1 MLRLNQ
7 KVEVYSLI
15 NTEYQEVIVDMS
27 SKDDNIQ
34 DCELEAR
41 YEKYKNIVK
50 NLTLMSDIFMRN
62 VFKQKEC
69 LEYVLQ
75 VIMEKPDLR
84 VTDQVIQKDYK
95 NLQGRSAIMDC
106 VARDS
111 NGKQFDVEIQ
121 QDNEGAS
128 PKRARY
134 HSGLMDM
141 NILNPGQDFDEL
153 PESYVI
159 FITRDDVLGYGL
171 PAYHIDRQIKELD
184 KEFQDE
190 AHIIYVNSRKQE
202 DTALGRLMHDLHC
215 KSADEM
221 HSPVLAK
228 RIYELKE
235 TQKGV
240 ELMCKEMEK
249 IYSEGLES
257 GEKRGELK
265 AKKETVLSLAEM
277 GLPVETIAKAV
288 NLSVS
293 DIQKWL
299 N

>member
-1 MLRLNQ
+1 MAN
-7 KVEVYSLI
+7 E
-15 NTEYQEVIVDMS
+15 
-27 SKDDNIQ
+27 NIMP
-34 DCELEAR
+34 DSELEAR
-41 YEKYKNIVK
+41 YERYKSVIK
-50 NLTLMSDIFMRN
+50 NFTLMSDIFMRN
-62 VFKQKEC
+62 VFKQREC

-75 VIMEKPDLR
+75 VIMEKQNLR
-84 VTDQVIQKDYK
+84 VIDQVIQKDYK

-111 NGKQFDVEIQ
+111 EGKQFDVEIQ

-141 NILNPGQDFDEL
+141 NTLNPGQDFDEL

-159 FITRDDVLGYGL
+159 FITRDDILGYGL
-171 PAYHIDRQIKELD
+171 PIYHINKKIE
-184 KEFQDE
+184 EVNENFQDE

-202 DTALGRLMHDLHC
+202 DTKLGRLMHDLHC
-215 KSADEM
+215 KNVDEM

-228 RIYELKE
+228 RVHELKN

-240 ELMCKEMEK
+240 ELMCHEMEK
-249 IYSEGLES
+249 IYSEGMES

-265 AKKETVLSLAEM
+265 AKKETALSLAEM
-277 GLPVETIAKAV
+277 GLPVEKIAKAINHNV
-288 NLSVS
+288 KDV
-293 DIQKWL
+293 QKWIDETL
-299 N
+299 CKNN

>member
-1 MLRLNQ
+1 MADENTLLN
-7 KVEVYSLI
+7 S
-15 NTEYQEVIVDMS
+15 D
-27 SKDDNIQ
+27 
-34 DCELEAR
+34 LESR
-41 YEKYKNIVK
+41 YEKYKGIIK
-50 NLTLMSDIFMRN
+50 NFTLMSDIFMRN
-62 VFKQKEC
+62 VFKKREC

-75 VIMEKPDLR
+75 VIMEKQDLK
-84 VTDQVIQKDYK
+84 VIEQIIQKDYK

-111 NGKQFDVEIQ
+111 EGKQFDVEIQ

-141 NILNPGQDFDEL
+141 NTLNPGQDFDEL

-159 FITRDDVLGYGL
+159 FITRDDILGYDF
-171 PAYHIDRQIKELD
+171 PIYHIDRHIKEAD
-184 KEFQDE
+184 DSFQDE

-202 DTALGRLMHDLHC
+202 DTELGRLMHDLHC
-215 KSADEM
+215 KNADEM

-228 RIYELKE
+228 RVHELKD

-240 ELMCKEMEK
+240 ELMCHEMEK
-249 IYSEGLES
+249 IYSEGMES

-265 AKKETVLSLAEM
+265 AKKETALALAEM
-277 GLPVETIAKAV
+277 GLPVEKIAKAV
-288 NLSVS
+288 NHDVNEV
-293 DIQKWL
+293 QKWIDENL
-299 N
+299 CAIK

>member
-1 MLRLNQ
+1 MADEKIMPENGL
-7 KVEVYSLI
+7 EV
-15 NTEYQEVIVDMS
+15 
-27 SKDDNIQ
+27 
-34 DCELEAR
+34 R
-41 YEKYKNIVK
+41 YERYKGIIK
-50 NLTLMSDIFMRN
+50 NFTLMSDIFMRN
-62 VFKQKEC
+62 VFKQREC

-75 VIMEKPDLR
+75 VIMEKQDLK
-84 VTDQVIQKDYK
+84 VIEQIIQKDYK

-111 NGKQFDVEIQ
+111 EGKQFDVEIQ

-141 NILNPGQDFDEL
+141 NTLNPGQDFDEL

-159 FITRDDVLGYGL
+159 FITRDDILGYDF
-171 PAYHIDRQIKELD
+171 PIYHIDRHIKEAD
-184 KEFQDE
+184 DSFQDE

-202 DTALGRLMHDLHC
+202 DTELGRLMHDLHC
-215 KSADEM
+215 KNADEM

-228 RIYELKE
+228 RVHELKD

-240 ELMCKEMEK
+240 ELMCHEMEK
-249 IYSEGLES
+249 IYSEGMES

-265 AKKETVLSLAEM
+265 AKKETALSLAEM
-277 GLPVETIAKAV
+277 GLPVEKIAKAV
-288 NLSVS
+288 NHDVNEV
-293 DIQKWL
+293 QKWIDENL
-299 N
+299 CAIK